1 MSNETTDTQNPVLSF
16 IGTAF
21 ILAVPA
27 SLIVM
32 LGVVGVAFM
41 GGYGLEKKV
50 EIAESA
56 AAPAA
61 PPAPADPAPSG
72 GPPADPSSGAAAVTL
87 PADDSVE
94 VEVAGDGPSLE
105 LMEVGKSAYA
115 TCAAC
120 HGPDGKGL
128 KAGPM
133 LMAPSLVGSELLLGD
148 PDAALLLTLKGIAK
162 ENMDYMGM
170 MASLAAG
177 LNDEKLAGVLTYTR
191 NSWGNS
197 APEITV
203 EQAAEA
209 RSKFADV
216 DAPAGIKRADIQ
228 AIVDAHK

>member
-1 MSNETTDTQNPVLSF
+1 
-16 IGTAF
+16 
-21 ILAVPA
+21 
-27 SLIVM
+27 
-32 LGVVGVAFM
+32 
-41 GGYGLEKKV
+41 
-50 EIAESA
+50 
-56 AAPAA
+56 
-61 PPAPADPAPSG
+61 
-72 GPPADPSSGAAAVTL
+72 PADPSSGAAAVTL

-94 VEVAGDGPSLE
+94 VAVAGDGPSLE

-216 DAPAGIKRADIQ
+216 DAPAGVKRADIQ

>member
-50 EIAESA
+50 EVAEST

-72 GPPADPSSGAAAVTL
+72 GPPADPSSGAAAVAT

-94 VEVAGDGPSLE
+94 VAVAGDGPSLE

-120 HGPDGKGL
+120 HGPDGK
-128 KAGPM
+128 
-133 LMAPSLVGSELLLGD
+133 
-148 PDAALLLTLKGIAK
+148 
-162 ENMDYMGM
+162 
-170 MASLAAG
+170 
-177 LNDEKLAGVLTYTR
+177 
-191 NSWGNS
+191 
-197 APEITV
+197 
-203 EQAAEA
+203 
-209 RSKFADV
+209 
-216 DAPAGIKRADIQ
+216 
-228 AIVDAHK
+228 